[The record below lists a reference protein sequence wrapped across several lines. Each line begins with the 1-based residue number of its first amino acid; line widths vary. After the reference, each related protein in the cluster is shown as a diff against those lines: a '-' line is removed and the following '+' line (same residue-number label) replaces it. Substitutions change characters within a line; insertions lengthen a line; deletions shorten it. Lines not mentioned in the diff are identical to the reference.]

1 MGGIGKTTL
10 AQVVY
15 NNDQVKQKFDLRAW
29 VCVSEEFDVP
39 KITNNIIESVT
50 SHACDMKDLNLLQLD
65 LKEML
70 CGKKFLIVL
79 DDIWNEN
86 YLEWDLLRRPFLSG
100 TKGSKI
106 LVTTRSEKVASVVRT
121 LSSYHAGQLSDDDCW
136 LIFAKHACLYM
147 DSVVDSNL
155 ESLGRD
161 IVNKC
166 KGLPLVAKTLGGLL
180 RFKRDIRDWNMI
192 LKSEM
197 WDLSEEESEILPAL
211 RISYHYLSPQLKQCF
226 VYCSMFPKDYEFE
239 KGELILWSMA
249 EGFLETSMK
258 GKTLE
263 EVGEEYLHDLVSR
276 SFFQP
281 LLQLQSGKGN
291 EITDM
296 TRHVFCGEGDFSSI
310 SKAKPLRTILVRK
323 ECGGFVPSNR
333 FSKLKCLRVLSLYN
347 VLSGALP
354 DSINKLI
361 HWRYLNL
368 SRTSIKKL
376 PDNLCLLYNQQML
389 IVRGCDGLTK
399 LPNDMKKL
407 VSLRYLDASHSQ
419 LQAMPRGI
427 GELKKLHFLSDFV
440 LNRVEGARIK
450 ELDGLQNLS
459 SSLTIMN
466 LQHVSNGEEASGT
479 RLVDKRSIEILS
491 LTWND
496 AGDIARSRETLDNLQ
511 PHVNLK
517 CLHIYGYNAT
527 AFSNWL
533 GCPLYCKMVRL
544 ILYDCFN
551 CSLLPP
557 LGQLPSLQTLQIEG
571 FDALVK
577 ISPEFYKRNDDTF
590 LATPFPSL
598 EILEFREMP
607 VLQEWGSL
615 CPINAFPKLKHLTLK
630 DCPRLSDHLPSY
642 LPDLATLR
650 IDGCDHLAASIPR
663 ARSIYISG
671 CKNMDFLGQHHFE
684 LVESIIITNSSETL
698 SCLSSHN
705 IPNLQQLI
713 MTGCKNLKSVV
724 FTRVACLHL
733 KH

>member
-15 NNDQVKQKFDLRAW
+15 NNDQVKQKFDLRVW

-65 LKEML
+65 LKEKL
-70 CGKKFLIVL
+70 SGKKFLIVL

-86 YLEWDLLRRPFLSG
+86 YLDWDLLRRPFLSG

-121 LSSYHAGQLSDDDCW
+121 LSSYHVGQLSDDDCW

-147 DSVVDSNL
+147 DSVADSNL

-166 KGLPLVAKTLGGLL
+166 KGLPLVSKTLGGLL
-180 RFKRDIRDWNMI
+180 RFKRDIRDWNII

-226 VYCSMFPKDYEFE
+226 VYCSMFPRDYEFE
-239 KGELILWSMA
+239 KEELILWWMA

-281 LLQLQSGKGN
+281 LVMYKSNRFFVMHDLIHDLATSEARKFYSYSCRSSKGN

-296 TRHVFCGEGDFSSI
+296 TRHVFCGDGDFSSI
-310 SKAKPLRTILVRK
+310 SKAKSLRTILVRK
-323 ECGGFVPSNR
+323 ECGGFLPSNR

-347 VLSGALP
+347 VVSGALP

-361 HWRYLNL
+361 HLRYLNL

-376 PDNLCLLYNQQML
+376 PDNLCLLYNLQML
-389 IVRGCDGLTK
+389 IVRDCDGLTK

-407 VSLRYLDASHSQ
+407 VSLRYLDASHSR

-440 LNRVEGARIK
+440 LNRVEGASIR
-450 ELDGLQNLS
+450 ELGELQNLS
-459 SSLTIMN
+459 SSLTIKN
-466 LQHVSNGEEASGT
+466 LQHVSNGGEALET
-479 RLVDKRSIEILS
+479 RLADKLSIETLS

-496 AGDIARSRETLDNLQ
+496 AGDIVNSRDILDNLQ

-533 GCPLYCKMVRL
+533 GCPLYCKMVQL
-544 ILYDCFN
+544 VLYDCFN

-557 LGQLPSLQTLQIEG
+557 LGQLPSLRTLQIEG

-590 LATPFPSL
+590 LATPFTSL
-598 EILEFREMP
+598 EFWNLER
-607 VLQEWGSL
+607 
-615 CPINAFPKLKHLTLK
+615 C
-630 DCPRLSDHLPSY
+630 
-642 LPDLATLR
+642 
-650 IDGCDHLAASIPR
+650 
-663 ARSIYISG
+663 
-671 CKNMDFLGQHHFE
+671 
-684 LVESIIITNSSETL
+684 L
-698 SCLSSHN
+698 SCRN
-705 IPNLQQLI
+705 GGAYVP
-713 MTGCKNLKSVV
+713 
-724 FTRVACLHL
+724 
-733 KH
+733 